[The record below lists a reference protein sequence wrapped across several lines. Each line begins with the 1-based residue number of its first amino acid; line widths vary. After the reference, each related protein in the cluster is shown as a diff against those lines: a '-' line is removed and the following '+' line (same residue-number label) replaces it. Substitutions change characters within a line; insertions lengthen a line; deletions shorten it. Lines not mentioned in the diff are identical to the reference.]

1 MALDTHER
9 IAAWLAHLQAADQEI
24 EDVQDDGAFEAS
36 EADEEDMDEQAIID
50 AAFEEQA
57 IEDQLDDDQTVN
69 DTLADVAMQTRR
81 FRTMES
87 AANRLQKEA
96 KGYLDSLR
104 GTSQSKLG
112 YEDTDSSKR

>member
-1 MALDTHER
+1 MAQESHER
-9 IAAWLAHLQAADQEI
+9 IAAWLAHLQAADKEI
-24 EDVQDDGAFEAS
+24 EDPVDDGAFEDT
-36 EADEEDMDEQAIID
+36 EADEGEMDEQAIID

-57 IEDQLDDDQTVN
+57 FEDQLNDDQPVD

-104 GTSQSKLG
+104 GTSQGNSDHQG
-112 YEDTDSSKR
+112 TDRFKP